1 MIRRGVVPWATGHGV
16 GVLLL
21 LLLLALGTGA
31 CGGAGPNAAAEGVVR
46 WSPTTAPS
54 VAASGRLTVGEQLV
68 LLDAPQPP
76 HAYDDVLTRLTARC
90 RESRAELAA
99 ALVVARHTLEQE
111 RGVAVTVLDYLGGVD
126 RVVPAGSQAVDC
138 TAIATELGRTI
149 GR

>member
-1 MIRRGVVPWATGHGV
+1 MIRRGVVPRATGHGV

-21 LLLLALGTGA
+21 LLLLALGTVA

-46 WSPTTAPS
+46 WSPTTAPI
-54 VAASGRLTVGEQLV
+54 VASGRLTVGEQLV
-68 LLDAPQPP
+68 LLDAPHPP

-99 ALVVARHTLEQE
+99 ALVVARHTLAQE
-111 RGVAVTVLDYLGGVD
+111 RGVTVTVLDYLRGVD

>member
-1 MIRRGVVPWATGHGV
+1 MMIRLGAVSSGTGHGV

-21 LLLLALGTGA
+21 LVVLGTVA

-46 WSPTTAPS
+46 WSPTTAPL

-68 LLDAPQPP
+68 LLDAPHPP

-99 ALVVARHTLEQE
+99 ALVVARHTLAQE
-111 RGVAVTVLDYLGGVD
+111 RGVTVTVLDYLRGVD

-138 TAIATELGRTI
+138 TAIATELGRAI